1 MPFNLDADQLRDYI
15 RQNRALAERAE
26 GEGNLW
32 LAQELEDVAREAAEQ
47 LSGLLGGRLFAGH

>member
-15 RQNRALAERAE
+15 RQNQALAERAE

-47 LSGLLGGRLFAGH
+47 LSGLIGGRLLVGR